1 MNEAISKM
9 EIIRSLRAIQEE
21 MKEHDPQANRN
32 VVFDAIETLRMS
44 LVADT
49 AKYGVCKTAPAERA
63 LDRVK
68 AKAKSTRLI
77 DELCTVVKNL
87 CGKKRTE
94 NTDK

>member
-21 MKEHDPQANRN
+21 MKLDDAQANKT

-63 LDRVK
+63 LERVK

-77 DELCTVVKNL
+77 DELRTVVTNL
-87 CGKKRTE
+87 WHKKRTE

>member
-1 MNEAISKM
+1 MDETITKID
-9 EIIRSLRAIQEE
+9 IIRSLRAIQEE
-21 MKEHDPQANRN
+21 MKEHEPQGGKT

-63 LDRVK
+63 LERVK

-77 DELCTVVKNL
+77 DELRTVVTNL
-87 CGKKRTE
+87 WHKKRTE